1 MGTAELVKY
10 LAQCLVDEPEHVEVE
25 EAKGERSSVIRLR
38 VADEDVGKVIGRRGR
53 IVRAI
58 RVVAKAAAA
67 REGIRVDVEIAE

>member
-10 LAQCLVDEPEHVEVE
+10 LAQCLVDDPEQVTV
-25 EAKGERSSVIRLR
+25 ADRSGVVQLR
-38 VADEDVGKVIGRRGR
+38 VSSDDVGKVIGRRGR